1 MLTEVPYGT
10 AGSQRPDFYN
20 PELNKIIEVKNY
32 NITTANGR
40 GNLASNIAAQYNQ
53 RTNLFVG
60 ADIQFKVDVYGQS
73 YTDEMLDDLLS
84 RVSNL
89 LGSSDMV
96 KFIKN

>member
-10 AGSQRPDFYN
+10 ACSQRPDFYN